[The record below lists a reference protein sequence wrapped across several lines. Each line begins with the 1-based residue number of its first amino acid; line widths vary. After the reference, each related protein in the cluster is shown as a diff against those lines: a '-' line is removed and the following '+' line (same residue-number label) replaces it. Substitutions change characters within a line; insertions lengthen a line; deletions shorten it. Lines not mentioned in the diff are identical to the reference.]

1 MNGACKRSRAAVQA
15 FAIMVS
21 PQPSRRLR
29 LSLERVSERLS
40 MKTLPALMPRAL
52 MLGAA
57 VIGLS
62 APSALAKSAPAGP
75 MQVHAMAAQP
85 ALNLSAYGEVKV
97 APDMATL
104 TFGVMTEAVAAQAA
118 MADNARR
125 MTEVFAALRRAGIE
139 PRDIQTSGLNLSAQ
153 YDYQPDQPP
162 RLRGYQASNRV
173 TVNILDLERVG
184 TVADAVV
191 AAGVNQIDG
200 IGFGLRDPRAAED
213 QARVLA
219 VRALQGKAR
228 LYAEALGVELGAIRS
243 LNEGGGYSPP
253 PPMPVFAM
261 ARARRPPVP
270 SAASSC
276 SRSRRAMPR
285 RWAMNRS

>member
-1 MNGACKRSRAAVQA
+1 
-15 FAIMVS
+15 
-21 PQPSRRLR
+21 
-29 LSLERVSERLS
+29 
-40 MKTLPALMPRAL
+40 MKSLPALMPSFAI
-52 MLGAA
+52 LGAA

-62 APSALAKSAPAGP
+62 APAAVAQSAPAAP
-75 MQVHAMAAQP
+75 MPVHAMAALP
-85 ALNLSAYGEVKV
+85 ALNLSAHGEVKV

-104 TFGVMTEAVAAQAA
+104 TFGVMTEAPTAQAA

-139 PRDIQTSGLNLSAQ
+139 ERDIQTSGLTLSAQ
-153 YDYQPDQPP
+153 YDYQQNEPP

-173 TVNILDLERVG
+173 TVSIMDLDEVG

-200 IGFGLRDPRAAED
+200 IGFGLRDPGAAED

-219 VRALQGKAR
+219 VRALQDKAR
-228 LYAEALGVELGAIRS
+228 LYARALGVELGGIRS
-243 LNEGGGYSPP
+243 LNEGGGYSPQ

-261 ARARRPPVP
+261 ARMEMADASTPV
-270 SAASSC
+270 AAGQLTV
-276 SRSRRAMPR
+276 RIDITGTYDLR
-285 RWAMNRS
+285 